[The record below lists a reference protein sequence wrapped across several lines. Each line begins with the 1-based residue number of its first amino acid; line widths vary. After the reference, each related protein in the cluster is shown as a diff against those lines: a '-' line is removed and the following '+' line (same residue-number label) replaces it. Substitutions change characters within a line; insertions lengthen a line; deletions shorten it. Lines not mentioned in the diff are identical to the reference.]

1 MKRDNIFWGS
11 VLILV
16 GVLLFL
22 QTQGII
28 RNVFRYFWPLALI
41 LVGSWIILNVYWR
54 PARGAAGETFLI
66 PLGAAKS
73 ARFKFSHGAGQIE
86 IRGGAPMGQALVG
99 SSAVGMNH
107 ESRLDGDR
115 LEVKVEAGPSFVP
128 FIGPSEGVW
137 QFQLTQEVP
146 LTLIVEA
153 GASSLNIDLKDVLA
167 TRVELK
173 TGASSSNVT
182 MPARGA
188 SLLDVEAGAA
198 SVNIRIPETTAARIR
213 VKEGVTS
220 LNVDTGRFPRLDSDM
235 YQSSNFETAV
245 DRAEINIESGLGS
258 VTVK

>member
-1 MKRDNIFWGS
+1 MKRDNLFWGT

-28 RNVFRYFWPLALI
+28 GNIFRYFWPLMLI

-54 PARGAAGETFLI
+54 PARSEEETFLI
-66 PLGAAKS
+66 PLSAAKS
-73 ARFKFSHGAGQIE
+73 ARFRFAHGAGQLE
-86 IRGGAPMGQALVG
+86 ITGGAPIGQALVG
-99 SSAVGMNH
+99 SSAVGMSKQ
-107 ESRLDGDR
+107 SRLDGDR

-128 FIGPSEGVW
+128 FIGPSQGVW
-137 QFQLTQEVP
+137 RFQLTQEIP

-153 GASSLNIDLKDVLA
+153 GASSLDIDLRDVSA

-182 MPARGA
+182 VPARGV

-198 SVNIRIPETTAARIR
+198 SVNIRVPEVTAARIR
-213 VKEGVTS
+213 VEEGVTS
-220 LNVDTGRFPRLDSDM
+220 VDVDTIRFPRLDSGF
-235 YQSSNFETAV
+235 YQSSGYDTAA
-245 DRAEINIESGLGS
+245 DRAEINIEAGLGS